1 MNYLAHTFLSPDD
14 PFILTGNVVT
24 DLLKGDLRRE
34 VDERFASGIR
44 LHREID
50 RFTDAHEAVQR
61 LKHALHDRFHKYAP
75 VVSDIYM
82 DHLLVLHWE
91 RFSDLSLDRFVR
103 NVYERMYRVI
113 GFLPEDTFRRIR
125 NMIDHNWL
133 YAYLTYESV
142 DEVFQRM
149 NYKVSDKSILIG
161 AGTWL
166 RDNLERCEAPFLEFF
181 PQLVRHIDRFNL
193 SYN

>member
-34 VDERFASGIR
+34 VDERFAPGIR

-91 RFSDLSLDRFVR
+91 RFCDEPLDLFVR
-103 NVYERMYRVI
+103 NVYEKMYRVI
-113 GFLPEDTFRRIR
+113 GFLPDDTFRRIR

-142 DEVFQRM
+142 EEVFQRM
-149 NYKVSDKSILIG
+149 NYKVSDKSILNG
-161 AGTWL
+161 AGGWL
-166 RDNLERCEAPFLEFF
+166 RDNLERCEGPFLEFF
-181 PQLVRHIDRFNL
+181 PQLVRHIGGFNY
-193 SYN
+193 S